1 MKEKSFLLPNGKK
14 IPVSEVSGFLRY
26 KDETTGEE
34 KFDLYFTGGCL
45 TQKGTMQIVEEDKS

>member
-14 IPVSEVSGFLRY
+14 IPVNEVSGFLRY
-26 KDETTGEE
+26 KDENTGEE

-45 TQKGTMQIVEEDKS
+45 TQKGTMQIVEED